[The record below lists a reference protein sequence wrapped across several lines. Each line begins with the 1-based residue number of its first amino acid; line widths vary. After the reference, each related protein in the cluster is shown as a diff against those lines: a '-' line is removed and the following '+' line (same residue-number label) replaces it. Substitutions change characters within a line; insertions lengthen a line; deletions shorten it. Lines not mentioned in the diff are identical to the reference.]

1 MPYRPTCT
9 FAPENQRTYYALNT
23 LQIKIKMANKTNNPK
38 NFFETMLDAQQQVVD
53 TMVEQ
58 TKKFSNGNTLL
69 NDSIEKGTE
78 FYRKS
83 MDTVKD
89 TVDKLSGQGETVKEE
104 AARTTEHMS
113 EFFSQWQKQQQ
124 DWAQKMTDMNREFIA
139 GMMNPNT
146 MQQHVQQMI
155 SNWNGMMNPSSMQNQ
170 WQQMMKPSSL
180 QSQMDA
186 ATEQVKNFWNQFQNI
201 LNSNY
206 SEFTKN
212 FQNGTLM
219 ESYKGMLNMSDG
231 FGKFYELWMPMM
243 KAISDKTFN
252 MDMFRSSIDLS
263 KYKEFMDKY
272 FSFMPQGTQEYMQG
286 MNRMMT
292 EMMKSGNGQMNE
304 LAAKMR
310 ASMEHMIPGMTGNPF
325 SAMLTNYNGMYNQ
338 MMQAVSPFTKLMTPN
353 ADTKN
358 MQEWNRILNDMNTY
372 NIKSA
377 EMQFMVYQSGAN
389 VMEKLAE
396 NLMHKIENGEEVNS
410 MMKLYQEWLNISDA
424 AYVQLF
430 ETDEYSALMAE
441 VSALQLRIKK
451 AVEVQ
456 MEKMFANVPVA
467 TRSEMDEMYKA
478 IYELKKQVRQL
489 QNMLDLEETTP
500 EVAPKKSRSRKK

>member
-1 MPYRPTCT
+1 
-9 FAPENQRTYYALNT
+9 
-23 LQIKIKMANKTNNPK
+23 MANKTNNQK
-38 NFFETMLDAQQQVVD
+38 NFFETMLDAQQQVVN

-58 TKKFSNGNTLL
+58 TKKFSNGNALL

-83 MDTVKD
+83 VDAVKD
-89 TVDKLSGQGETVKEE
+89 TVGKVNGQAETVKEE
-104 AARTTEHMS
+104 ATQSTKHMS
-113 EFFSQWQKQQQ
+113 EFFTQWQKQQQ

-139 GMMNPNT
+139 GMMNPAA
-146 MQQHVQQMI
+146 MQQHMQHMM
-155 SNWNGMMNPSSMQNQ
+155 SNWNGMMNPSAMQNQ
-170 WQQMMKPSSL
+170 WQQMMNPMSM
-180 QSQMDA
+180 QTQMDA

-219 ESYKGMLNMSDG
+219 DSYKGMLNMSEG
-231 FGKFYELWMPMM
+231 FGKFYEMWMPMM
-243 KAISDKTFN
+243 KSISDKTFN
-252 MDMFRSSIDLS
+252 MDVFKSNMDMS

-292 EMMKSGNGQMNE
+292 EMMKNGNGQMND
-304 LAAKMR
+304 LARQMR

-325 SAMLTNYNGMYNQ
+325 SAMLTNYNGMYSQ
-338 MMQAVSPFTKLMTPN
+338 MMQAVSPFAKLMTPN

-410 MMKLYQEWLNISDA
+410 IMKLYQEWLNISDA

-451 AVEVQ
+451 AVEGQ
-456 MEKMFANVPVA
+456 MEKLFVNVPVA
-467 TRSEMDEMYKA
+467 TRSEMDEMYKV
-478 IYELKKQVRQL
+478 IYDLKKQVRQL
-489 QNMLDLEETTP
+489 QSMLELEEATP
-500 EVAPKKSRSRKK
+500 EVAPKKSSSRKK

>member
-1 MPYRPTCT
+1 
-9 FAPENQRTYYALNT
+9 
-23 LQIKIKMANKTNNPK
+23 MANKTNNQK

-58 TKKFSNGNTLL
+58 TKKFSNGNALL

-83 MDTVKD
+83 VDAVKD
-89 TVDKLSGQGETVKEE
+89 TVGKVNGQAETVKEE
-104 AARTTEHMS
+104 ATQSTKHMS
-113 EFFSQWQKQQQ
+113 EFFTQWQKQQQ

-139 GMMNPNT
+139 GMMNPAA
-146 MQQHVQQMI
+146 MQQHMQHMM
-155 SNWNGMMNPSSMQNQ
+155 SNWNGMMNPSAMQNQ
-170 WQQMMKPSSL
+170 WQQMMNPMSM
-180 QSQMDA
+180 QTQMDA
-186 ATEQVKNFWNQFQNI
+186 ASEQVKNFWNQFQNI

-219 ESYKGMLNMSDG
+219 DSYKGMLNMSEG
-231 FGKFYELWMPMM
+231 FGKFYEMWMPMM
-243 KAISDKTFN
+243 KSISDKTFN
-252 MDMFRSSIDLS
+252 MDVFKSNMDMS

-292 EMMKSGNGQMNE
+292 EMMKNGNGQMND
-304 LAAKMR
+304 LARQMR

-325 SAMLTNYNGMYNQ
+325 SAMLTNYNGMYSQ
-338 MMQAVSPFTKLMTPN
+338 MMQAVSPFAKLMTPN

-410 MMKLYQEWLNISDA
+410 IMKLYQEWLNISDA

-451 AVEVQ
+451 AVEGQ
-456 MEKMFANVPVA
+456 MEKLFVNVPVA
-467 TRSEMDEMYKA
+467 TRSEMDEMYKV
-478 IYELKKQVRQL
+478 IYDLKKQVRQL
-489 QNMLDLEETTP
+489 QSMLELEEATP
-500 EVAPKKSRSRKK
+500 EVAPKKSSSRKK

>member
-1 MPYRPTCT
+1 
-9 FAPENQRTYYALNT
+9 
-23 LQIKIKMANKTNNPK
+23 MANKTSNPK
-38 NFFETMLDAQQQVVD
+38 NFFETMLDAQQQAVNS
-53 TMVEQ
+53 MMEQ
-58 TKKFSNGNTLL
+58 TKKFSNGNAML

-83 MDTVKD
+83 VDAVKD
-89 TVDKLSGQGETVKEE
+89 TIGKVNGQAETAKEE
-104 AARTTEHMS
+104 AAQTSKQMG
-113 EFFSQWQKQQQ
+113 EFFAQWQKQQQ
-124 DWAQKMTDMNREFIA
+124 DWAQKLTDMNREFIA
-139 GMMNPNT
+139 GLMNPT
-146 MQQHVQQMI
+146 AMQQHAQQMMN
-155 SNWNGMMNPSSMQNQ
+155 NWTGMMNPSTTQNQ
-170 WQQMMKPSSL
+170 WQQMMNPMAMQK
-180 QSQMDA
+180 QMDA

-212 FQNGTLM
+212 FQSGTLM
-219 ESYKGMLNMSDG
+219 DSYKGMLNMSEG
-231 FGKFYELWMPMM
+231 FSKFYELWMPMM

-252 MDMFRSSIDLS
+252 MDVFKSGIDLN
-263 KYKEFMDKY
+263 KYKDFMDKY

-286 MNRMMT
+286 MNRLMT
-292 EMMKSGNGQMNE
+292 EVMQNGNGQMND
-304 LAAKMR
+304 LARQMR
-310 ASMEHMIPGMTGNPF
+310 ASMEHMIPGLTGNPF
-325 SAMLTNYNGMYNQ
+325 SAMLSNYNGMYNQ
-338 MMQAVSPFTKLMTPN
+338 MMQAVSPFAKLMTPS
-353 ADTKN
+353 ADTRN

-410 MMKLYQEWLNISDA
+410 VMKLYQEWLNISDA
-424 AYVQLF
+424 AYVKLF

-456 MEKMFANVPVA
+456 IEKMFANVPVA

-478 IYELKKQVRQL
+478 VYDLKKQVRQL
-489 QNMLDLEETTP
+489 QSMLDHQVKTP
-500 EVAPKKSRSRKK
+500 DDAPKKSSSRKK